1 MKKLWFIPFAF
12 VVSCCALAQSYPNKP
27 IRIYV
32 PFPAGGGTDIAAR
45 EVAGKMTATKG
56 WNFIIDNKPGSGGN
70 LGVDAAAKSP
80 ADGYSLVMGQT
91 SNIAIN
97 PTLFAKMPYDSVADL
112 SPVGLVGNSA
122 VAIVVNANSPLKT
135 FADLTNAAKA
145 KPSTVNFGSAGNG
158 TVGHLTIEMLQRE
171 ANVKFTHVPYRG
183 GAQAITDLIGGQIDV
198 YISSIPTLIGHI
210 KSGKMRALAVTS
222 LKRSDDLPQVP
233 TVSESGFKGFESVT
247 WFGLLAPAKTPASV
261 VNLLN
266 LEINKALS
274 APDLKKKLEDQ
285 GLELTPKTPEQFAQI
300 IKDDIAKWGAIVKA
314 SGAKAD

>member
-1 MKKLWFIPFAF
+1 MKKLWLIPLAF
-12 VVSCCALAQSYPNKP
+12 VVSCCALAQSYPSKP

-45 EVAGKMTATKG
+45 EVAGKMTANKG

-97 PTLFAKMPYDSVADL
+97 PTLFAKMPYDSVKDL
-112 SPVGLVGNSA
+112 TPVGLVGSSA
-122 VAIVVNANSPLKT
+122 VVIVVNANSPLRT
-135 FADLTNAAKA
+135 LADVLAAAKA
-145 KPSTVNFGSAGNG
+145 KPATVNFASAGNG

-183 GAQAITDLIGGQIDV
+183 GAQAVTDLIGGQLDV

-233 TVSESGFKGFESVT
+233 TVAESGFKGFESVT

-266 LEINKALS
+266 LEINKALG

>member
-1 MKKLWFIPFAF
+1 MKKIWLIPFVF
-12 VVSCCALAQSYPNKP
+12 VVSCCALAQSYPSKP

>member
-1 MKKLWFIPFAF
+1 MKKLWLIPLAF
-12 VVSCCALAQSYPNKP
+12 VVTCCALAQSYPTKP
-27 IRIYV
+27 IRVYV

-45 EVAGKMTATKG
+45 EVTGKITANKG

-70 LGVDAAAKSP
+70 LGVDAAAKSAP
-80 ADGYSLVMGQT
+80 DGYSLVMGQT

-97 PTLFAKMPYDSVADL
+97 PTLFAKMPYDSVKDL
-112 SPVGLVGNSA
+112 TPVGLVGSSA
-122 VAIVVNANSPLKT
+122 VVIVVNAQSPLRT
-135 FADLTNAAKA
+135 LADVLAAAKA
-145 KPSTVNFGSAGNG
+145 KPATVNFASAGNG

-183 GAQAITDLIGGQIDV
+183 GAQAVTDLIGGQLDV

-222 LKRSDDLPQVP
+222 PKRSDDLPQVP
-233 TVSESGFKGFESVT
+233 TVAESGFKGFESVT

-266 LEINKALS
+266 LEINKALNAS
-274 APDLKKKLEDQ
+274 DLKKKLEDQ

>member
-1 MKKLWFIPFAF
+1 MKKLWLIPLAF
-12 VVSCCALAQSYPNKP
+12 VVSCCALAQSYPSKP

-45 EVAGKMTATKG
+45 EVAGKMTANKG

-97 PTLFAKMPYDSVADL
+97 PTLFAKMPYDSVKDL
-112 SPVGLVGNSA
+112 TPVGLVGSSA
-122 VAIVVNANSPLKT
+122 VVIVVNANSPLRT
-135 FADLTNAAKA
+135 LTDVLAAAKA
-145 KPSTVNFGSAGNG
+145 KPATVNFASAGNG
-158 TVGHLTIEMLQRE
+158 TVGHLTIEMLQR
-171 ANVKFTHVPYRG
+171 AADVRFTHVPYRG
-183 GAQAITDLIGGQIDV
+183 GAQAVTDLIGGQLDV

-233 TVSESGFKGFESVT
+233 TVAESGFKGFESVT

-266 LEINKALS
+266 LEINKALG

>member
-1 MKKLWFIPFAF
+1 MKKLWLIPLAF
-12 VVSCCALAQSYPNKP
+12 VVTCCALAQSYPTKP
-27 IRIYV
+27 IRVYV

-45 EVAGKMTATKG
+45 EVTGKITANKG

-70 LGVDAAAKSP
+70 LGVDAAAKSAP
-80 ADGYSLVMGQT
+80 DGYSLVMGQT

-97 PTLFAKMPYDSVADL
+97 PTLFAKMPYDSVKDL
-112 SPVGLVGNSA
+112 TPVGLVGSSA
-122 VAIVVNANSPLKT
+122 VVIVVNAQSPLRT
-135 FADLTNAAKA
+135 LADVLAAAKA
-145 KPSTVNFGSAGNG
+145 KPATVNFASAGNG

-171 ANVKFTHVPYRG
+171 ANVRFTHVPYRG
-183 GAQAITDLIGGQIDV
+183 GAQAVTDLIGGQLDV

-222 LKRSDDLPQVP
+222 PKRSDDLPQVP
-233 TVSESGFKGFESVT
+233 TVAESGFKGFESVT

-261 VNLLN
+261 VSLLN
-266 LEINKALS
+266 LEINKALG